1 MSLLKASSLSSSTIQ
16 NITKMLHNYEVLPR
30 KSYWLFTL
38 SREMEML
45 KLSSQ
50 IKLMPSDPFY
60 VFKGLDFSSLTPELR
75 MSSLPKSANKI
86 VYWKKKF
93 FVGLSGK

>member
-1 MSLLKASSLSSSTIQ
+1 MSLLKASFLSSSTIQ

-60 VFKGLDFSSLTPELR
+60 VFKGLDFSSLTPECQAFQKVLTKC
-75 MSSLPKSANKI
+75 SLGKKS
-86 VYWKKKF
+86 F